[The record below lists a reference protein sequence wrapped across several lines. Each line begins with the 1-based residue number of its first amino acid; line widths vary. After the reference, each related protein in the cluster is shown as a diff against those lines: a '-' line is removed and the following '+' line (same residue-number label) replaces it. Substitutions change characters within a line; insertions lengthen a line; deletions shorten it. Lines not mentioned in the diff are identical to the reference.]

1 MKKWSLRLL
10 RRNLPSPAPPPE
22 FGIRLT
28 LRKGDKVV
36 SRNRQ
41 GVIHI
46 RRISEDGDTSANA
59 LHPEHGGSQV
69 PPSEA
74 PPP

>member
-1 MKKWSLRLL
+1 MKKWRLRLL

-22 FGIRLT
+22 FGVRLT

-41 GVIHI
+41 GVVHI
-46 RRISEDGDTSANA
+46 RRISEDGDSSANA
-59 LHPEHGGSQV
+59 LRPEYGGS
-69 PPSEA
+69 SGTAFGGA
-74 PPP
+74 PP